1 MRLAYGWNLTDQT
14 RRTARIWDTH
24 RPPRSDDLIERGK
37 EKAKGVKRG
46 KEGARRRVRLKKKKK
61 KAKERVT
68 TKKRKK
74 RRRRRRGIKRE

>member
-37 EKAKGVKRG
+37 EEGKGGEEAENR
-46 KEGARRRVRLKKKKK
+46 ARRGVRLKKKKK
-61 KAKERVT
+61 E
-68 TKKRKK
+68 
-74 RRRRRRGIKRE
+74 